1 MADPQPPKGYENYI
15 QIPKE
20 SPDLV
25 APPKG
30 YENYIPY
37 KDPITA
43 ATEKAAPWLGRAATE
58 AAPFIG
64 SIGGTF
70 AGGPLGSAAG
80 TLLGTIVK
88 QRMKEGR
95 PDLFGK
101 ASSDVSSFAMDAG
114 KELLLNNVLPA
125 GLGKLGGLALKT
137 DMQGIGATV
146 AAKLSNFPAVRE
158 GVVKQLTQQINKR
171 LYPESGII
179 EQGAEN
185 ASGRL
190 GEMQNNIDSLR
201 ELHPDLPPTKSLE
214 FIGGKPQVVETPGG
228 PHPQVQAAMD
238 HLGDVFGRNRVGGML
253 LRMQKEATAF
263 NGDIARTQ
271 TYKQISS
278 TTLSDIVHVQN
289 AKMTAGS
296 EFTNDIAVNKV
307 LTGAG
312 DLTGNTIDAGKALG
326 ELGGKNSEIYKEAMN
341 PASYDSLNKMLTR
354 MKGLEDHNITD
365 TVLAF
370 SNRRIIWNLA
380 GGAGLGALAGHPI
393 TGILGGAAAESPVLT
408 NLMLR
413 KIMQNPET
421 VKLVT
426 LAMETPK
433 AAPQAGFIQKALE
446 QYLPRIIQGESD
458 LATMPKN

>member
-1 MADPQPPKGYENYI
+1 M
-15 QIPKE
+15 
-20 SPDLV
+20 PDQYHDVDGNPIVVNAKPTYHDYNGLPV
-25 APPKG
+25 QTQ
-30 YENYIPY
+30 PY

-43 ATEKAAPWLGRAATE
+43 ASEKVAPWLGRAATE
-58 AAPFIG
+58 ALPAIG
-64 SIGGTF
+64 SFAGAGGT
-70 AGGPLGSAAG
+70 LVG
-80 TLLGTIVK
+80 TGIS
-88 QRMKEGR
+88 QMMKRAR
-95 PDLFGK
+95 PDLFGEQPQGTD
-101 ASSDVSSFAMDAG
+101 SLVNAG

-125 GLGKLGGLALKT
+125 GLGKIGGLALKT

-158 GVVKQLTQQINKR
+158 GLLKNIADRAFKR
-171 LYPESGII
+171 LYPESQII

-185 ASGRL
+185 AANRL
-190 GEMQNNIDSLR
+190 GELHDAIDA
-201 ELHPDLPPTKSLE
+201 PGADV
-214 FIGGKPQVVETPGG
+214 GG
-228 PHPQVQAAMD
+228 AID
-238 HLGDVFGRNRVGGML
+238 HLDNVFGKNKVGGML
-253 LRMQKEATAF
+253 IQMQKESSAVG
-263 NGDIARTQ
+263 GDIARTQ

-289 AKMTAGS
+289 AKMTAGP
-296 EFTNDIAVNKV
+296 EFTNDIAVNKI

-312 DLTGNTIDAGKALG
+312 DPAGSTINATKALG

-341 PASYDSLNKMLTR
+341 PTSYDSLNKMLVK

-365 TVLAF
+365 TIIAF
-370 SNRRIIWNLA
+370 SSRRLIWNLA

-393 TGILGGAAAESPVLT
+393 TGILGGAAAEAPVLT

-433 AAPQAGFIQKALE
+433 AAPQAGFIQKALT
-446 QYLPRIIQGESD
+446 QVLPRIIQGEAD
-458 LATMPKN
+458 LAAMPQR

>member
-1 MADPQPPKGYENYI
+1 M
-15 QIPKE
+15 
-20 SPDLV
+20 PDQYHDVDGNPIVVNAKPTYHDYNGLPV
-25 APPKG
+25 QTQ
-30 YENYIPY
+30 PY

-43 ATEKAAPWLGRAATE
+43 ATEKVAPWLGRAATE
-58 AAPFIG
+58 ALPAIG
-64 SIGGTF
+64 SFAGAGGT
-70 AGGPLGSAAG
+70 LIG
-80 TLLGTIVK
+80 TGIS
-88 QRMKEGR
+88 QMMKRAR
-95 PDLFGK
+95 PDLFGEQPQG
-101 ASSDVSSFAMDAG
+101 SDSLVNAG

-146 AAKLSNFPAVRE
+146 ASKLSNFPAVRE
-158 GVVKQLTQQINKR
+158 GVVKQLTQQANKR

-289 AKMTAGS
+289 AKMTAGP
-296 EFTNDIAVNKV
+296 EFTNDIAVNKI

-312 DLTGNTIDAGKALG
+312 DPTGGTINATKALG
-326 ELGGKNSEIYKEAMN
+326 ELSGKNSEIYKEAMN
-341 PASYDSLNKMLTR
+341 PASYDSLNKMLVK

-365 TVLAF
+365 TIIAF
-370 SNRRIIWNLA
+370 SSRRLIWNLA

-393 TGILGGAAAESPVLT
+393 TGILGGAAAETPVLT

-433 AAPQAGFIQKALE
+433 AAPQAGFLQKALT
-446 QYLPRIIQGESD
+446 QVLPRIIQGEAD
-458 LATMPKN
+458 LAAMPQH

>member
-1 MADPQPPKGYENYI
+1 MAPQPPGGYVLEPKDEGVKPPKGYVLE
-15 QIPKE
+15 
-20 SPDLV
+20 
-25 APPKG
+25 
-30 YENYIPY
+30 PY
-37 KDPITA
+37 KDPITSMS
-43 ATEKAAPWLGRAATE
+43 EKVAPWVGRAATE
-58 AAPFIG
+58 ALPAIG
-64 SIGGTF
+64 SFAGAGGT
-70 AGGPLGSAAG
+70 LVG
-80 TLLGTIVK
+80 TGIS
-88 QRMKEGR
+88 QMMKHAR
-95 PDLFGK
+95 PDLFGEQPQGTD
-101 ASSDVSSFAMDAG
+101 SLVNAG

-125 GLGKLGGLALKT
+125 GLGRLGGLALKT
-137 DMQGIGATV
+137 DMQGIAPTI

-185 ASGRL
+185 AAGQLQDMHS
-190 GEMQNNIDSLR
+190 MISYQR

-214 FIGGKPQVVETPGG
+214 IVGGKPQVVETPGG
-228 PHPQVQAAMD
+228 PHPEVQAAMD
-238 HLGDVFGRNRVGGML
+238 HLSDVFGRNRVGGML
-253 LRMQKEATAF
+253 IKMQKEATAF

-289 AKMTAGS
+289 AKMTAGP
-296 EFTNDIAVNKV
+296 EFTNDIAVNKI

-312 DLTGNTIDAGKALG
+312 DPTGNTIDAGKALG

-365 TVLAF
+365 TIISF
-370 SNRRIIWNLA
+370 SSRRIIWNLA

-393 TGILGGAAAESPVLT
+393 TGILGGVAAEAPVLT

-426 LAMETPK
+426 LAMETSK
-433 AAPQAGFIQKALE
+433 AAPQAGFIQKALT
-446 QYLPRIIQGESD
+446 QVLPRIIQGEAD
-458 LATMPKN
+458 LATVPQH

>member
-1 MADPQPPKGYENYI
+1 MAPQPPGGYVLEPQDEGVKPPKGYVLE
-15 QIPKE
+15 
-20 SPDLV
+20 
-25 APPKG
+25 
-30 YENYIPY
+30 PY

-43 ATEKAAPWLGRAATE
+43 ATEKVAPWLGRAATE
-58 AAPFIG
+58 ALPAIG
-64 SIGGTF
+64 SILG
-70 AGGPLGSAAG
+70 GGPLTPTGVGG
-80 TLLGTIVK
+80 TLIGTGIS
-88 QRMKEGR
+88 QMMKRAR
-95 PDLFGK
+95 PDLFGEQPQG
-101 ASSDVSSFAMDAG
+101 ADSLVNAG

-146 AAKLSNFPAVRE
+146 ATKLSNFPAVRE
-158 GVVKQLTQQINKR
+158 GVVKQLTQQVNKR

-185 ASGRL
+185 ATNRL
-190 GEMQNNIDSLR
+190 GELHDAIDA
-201 ELHPDLPPTKSLE
+201 
-214 FIGGKPQVVETPGG
+214 PGADVMG
-228 PHPQVQAAMD
+228 AID
-238 HLGDVFGRNRVGGML
+238 HLDNVFGKNKVGGML
-253 LRMQKEATAF
+253 IQMQKESSAVG
-263 NGDIARTQ
+263 GDIARTQ

-289 AKMTAGS
+289 AKMTAGP
-296 EFTNDIAVNKV
+296 EFTNDIAVNKI

-312 DLTGNTIDAGKALG
+312 DPTGSTINATKALG

-341 PASYDSLNKMLTR
+341 PASYDSLNKMLVK

-365 TVLAF
+365 TIIAF
-370 SNRRIIWNLA
+370 SSRRLIWNLA

-393 TGILGGAAAESPVLT
+393 TGILGGAAAEAPVLT

-433 AAPQAGFIQKALE
+433 AAPQAGFLQKALT
-446 QYLPRIIQGESD
+446 QVLPRIIQGEAD
-458 LATMPKN
+458 LAAMPQR

>member
-1 MADPQPPKGYENYI
+1 M
-15 QIPKE
+15 
-20 SPDLV
+20 PDQYHDV
-25 APPKG
+25 DGNPIVVNAKPTYHDFAGNPVQTQ
-30 YENYIPY
+30 PY
-37 KDPITA
+37 KDPITT
-43 ATEKAAPWLGRAATE
+43 ATEKVAPWLGRAARE
-58 AAPFIG
+58 ALPAIG
-64 SIGGTF
+64 SFAGPGGT
-70 AGGPLGSAAG
+70 LIG
-80 TLLGTIVK
+80 TGIS
-88 QRMKEGR
+88 QMMKRSR
-95 PDLFGK
+95 PDLFGEQQRDFNGD
-101 ASSDVSSFAMDAG
+101 SLVNAG

-146 AAKLSNFPAVRE
+146 ASKLSNFPAVRE

-171 LYPESGII
+171 LYPESQVI

-190 GEMQNNIDSLR
+190 GEMQDTISSLK
-201 ELHPDLPPTKSLE
+201 EQYPDLPPTKSLE
-214 FIGGKPQVVETPGG
+214 IVGGKPQVVETPGG

-263 NGDIARTQ
+263 DGDIARTQ
-271 TYKQISS
+271 AYKQISS

-289 AKMTAGS
+289 AKMTAGPQ
-296 EFTNDIAVNKV
+296 FTNDIAVNKI

-312 DLTGNTIDAGKALG
+312 DPTGGTIDATKALG

-341 PASYDSLNKMLTR
+341 PASYDSLNKMLVK

-365 TVLAF
+365 TIISF

-393 TGILGGAAAESPVLT
+393 TGILGGAAAEAPVLT

-433 AAPQAGFIQKALE
+433 AAPQAGFIQKALT
-446 QYLPRIIQGESD
+446 QVLPRIIQGEAD
-458 LATMPKN
+458 LAAMPQR

>member
-43 ATEKAAPWLGRAATE
+43 ATEKVAPWLGRAATE
-58 AAPFIG
+58 ALPAIG
-64 SIGGTF
+64 SFAGVGGT
-70 AGGPLGSAAG
+70 LIG
-80 TLLGTIVK
+80 TGIS
-88 QRMKEGR
+88 QMMKRAR
-95 PDLFGK
+95 PDLFGEQPQGTN
-101 ASSDVSSFAMDAG
+101 SLVNAG
-114 KELLLNNVLPA
+114 KELLLNNVLPV
-125 GLGKLGGLALKT
+125 GLGKVGGLALKT
-137 DMQGIGATV
+137 DMQGIAPTI
-146 AAKLSNFPAVRE
+146 AAKLRNFPAVRE
-158 GVVKQLTQQINKR
+158 GVIKQFTQQINKR

-185 ASGRL
+185 AASRL
-190 GEMQNNIDSLR
+190 S
-201 ELHPDLPPTKSLE
+201 ELHGAIDAPGAD
-214 FIGGKPQVVETPGG
+214 IGG
-228 PHPQVQAAMD
+228 AID
-238 HLGDVFGRNRVGGML
+238 HLDNVFGKNKVGGML
-253 LRMQKEATAF
+253 IQMQKESAAVG
-263 NGDIARTQ
+263 GDIARTQ

-289 AKMTAGS
+289 AKMTAGL
-296 EFTNDIAVNKV
+296 EFTNDIAVNKI

-312 DLTGNTIDAGKALG
+312 DPIGGTINATKALG

-341 PASYDSLNKMLTR
+341 PASYDSLNKMLVK

-365 TVLAF
+365 TIIAF
-370 SNRRIIWNLA
+370 SSRRIIWNLA

-393 TGILGGAAAESPVLT
+393 TGILGGVAAEAPVLT

-426 LAMETPK
+426 LAMETSK
-433 AAPQAGFIQKALE
+433 AAPQAGFIQKALT
-446 QYLPRIIQGESD
+446 QVLPRIIQGEAD
-458 LATMPKN
+458 LATVPQH

>member
-1 MADPQPPKGYENYI
+1 M
-15 QIPKE
+15 
-20 SPDLV
+20 PDQYHDVDGNPIVVNAKPTYHDYNGLPV
-25 APPKG
+25 QTQ
-30 YENYIPY
+30 PY

-58 AAPFIG
+58 ALPAIG
-64 SIGGTF
+64 SFAGVGGT
-70 AGGPLGSAAG
+70 LIG
-80 TLLGTIVK
+80 TGIS
-88 QRMKEGR
+88 QMMKRDR
-95 PDLFGK
+95 PDLFGEQPQGTD
-101 ASSDVSSFAMDAG
+101 SLVNAG

-146 AAKLSNFPAVRE
+146 ATKLSNFPAVRE

-185 ASGRL
+185 AASRMG
-190 GEMQNNIDSLR
+190 
-201 ELHPDLPPTKSLE
+201 ELHDAIDVPGTDV
-214 FIGGKPQVVETPGG
+214 GG
-228 PHPQVQAAMD
+228 AID
-238 HLGDVFGRNRVGGML
+238 HLNNVFGKNKVGGML
-253 LRMQKEATAF
+253 IQMQKESASVG
-263 NGDIARTQ
+263 GDIARTQ

-296 EFTNDIAVNKV
+296 EFTNDIAVNKI

-312 DLTGNTIDAGKALG
+312 DPTGGTINATKALG

-341 PASYDSLNKMLTR
+341 PASYDSLNKMLIK

-365 TVLAF
+365 TIIAF
-370 SNRRIIWNLA
+370 SSRRLIWNLA

-393 TGILGGAAAESPVLT
+393 TGILGGAAAEAPVLT

-426 LAMETPK
+426 LAMKTPK
-433 AAPQAGFIQKALE
+433 TAPEAGFIQKALT
-446 QYLPRIIQGESD
+446 QVLPRIIQGEAD
-458 LATMPKN
+458 LAAMPQR

>member
-1 MADPQPPKGYENYI
+1 M
-15 QIPKE
+15 
-20 SPDLV
+20 PDQYHDVDGNPIVVNAKPTYHDYNGLPV
-25 APPKG
+25 QTQ
-30 YENYIPY
+30 PY

-43 ATEKAAPWLGRAATE
+43 ASEKVAPWLGRAATE
-58 AAPFIG
+58 ALPAIG
-64 SIGGTF
+64 SFAGAGGT
-70 AGGPLGSAAG
+70 LVG
-80 TLLGTIVK
+80 TGIS
-88 QRMKEGR
+88 QMMKRAR
-95 PDLFGK
+95 PDLFGEQPQGTD
-101 ASSDVSSFAMDAG
+101 SLVNAG

-125 GLGKLGGLALKT
+125 GLGKIGGLALKT

-158 GVVKQLTQQINKR
+158 GLLKNIADRAFKR
-171 LYPESGII
+171 LYPESQII

-185 ASGRL
+185 AANRL
-190 GEMQNNIDSLR
+190 GELHDAIDA
-201 ELHPDLPPTKSLE
+201 PGADV
-214 FIGGKPQVVETPGG
+214 GG
-228 PHPQVQAAMD
+228 AID
-238 HLGDVFGRNRVGGML
+238 HLDNVFGKNKVGGML
-253 LRMQKEATAF
+253 IQMQKESSAVG
-263 NGDIARTQ
+263 GDIARTQ

-289 AKMTAGS
+289 AKMTAGP
-296 EFTNDIAVNKV
+296 EFTNDIAVNKI

-312 DLTGNTIDAGKALG
+312 DPAGSTINATKALG

-341 PASYDSLNKMLTR
+341 PTSYDSLNKMLVK

-365 TVLAF
+365 TIIAF
-370 SNRRIIWNLA
+370 SSRRLIWNLA

-393 TGILGGAAAESPVLT
+393 TGILGGAAAETPVLT

-433 AAPQAGFIQKALE
+433 AAPQAGFIQKALT
-446 QYLPRIIQGESD
+446 QVLPRIIQGEAD
-458 LATMPKN
+458 LAAMPQR

>member
-1 MADPQPPKGYENYI
+1 M
-15 QIPKE
+15 
-20 SPDLV
+20 PDQYHDV
-25 APPKG
+25 DGNPIVVNAKPTYHDFAGNPVQTQ
-30 YENYIPY
+30 PY
-37 KDPITA
+37 KDPITT
-43 ATEKAAPWLGRAATE
+43 ATEKVAPWLGRAATE
-58 AAPFIG
+58 ALPAIG
-64 SIGGTF
+64 SFAGPGGT
-70 AGGPLGSAAG
+70 LIG
-80 TLLGTIVK
+80 TGIS
-88 QRMKEGR
+88 QMMKRSR
-95 PDLFGK
+95 PDLFGEQQRDFNGD
-101 ASSDVSSFAMDAG
+101 SLVNAG

-146 AAKLSNFPAVRE
+146 ASKLSNFPAVRE

-171 LYPESGII
+171 LYPESQVI

-190 GEMQNNIDSLR
+190 GEMQDTISSLK
-201 ELHPDLPPTKSLE
+201 EQYPDLPPTKSLE
-214 FIGGKPQVVETPGG
+214 IVGGKPQVVETPGG

-263 NGDIARTQ
+263 DGDIARTQ
-271 TYKQISS
+271 AYKQISS

-289 AKMTAGS
+289 AKMTAGPQ
-296 EFTNDIAVNKV
+296 FTNDIAVNKI

-312 DLTGNTIDAGKALG
+312 DPTGGTIDATKALG

-341 PASYDSLNKMLTR
+341 PASYDSLNKMLVK

-365 TVLAF
+365 TIISF
-370 SNRRIIWNLA
+370 SSRRLVWNLA

-393 TGILGGAAAESPVLT
+393 TGILGGAAAETPVLT

-433 AAPQAGFIQKALE
+433 AAPQAGFLQKALT
-446 QYLPRIIQGESD
+446 QVLPRIIQGEAD
-458 LATMPKN
+458 LAAMPQR

>member
-1 MADPQPPKGYENYI
+1 M
-15 QIPKE
+15 
-20 SPDLV
+20 PDQYHDV
-25 APPKG
+25 DGNPIVVNAKPTYHDFAGNPVQTQ
-30 YENYIPY
+30 PY
-37 KDPITA
+37 KDPITT
-43 ATEKAAPWLGRAATE
+43 ATEKVAPWLGRAATE
-58 AAPFIG
+58 ALPAIG
-64 SIGGTF
+64 SFAGPGGT
-70 AGGPLGSAAG
+70 LIG
-80 TLLGTIVK
+80 TGIS
-88 QRMKEGR
+88 QMMKRSR
-95 PDLFGK
+95 PDLFGEQQRDFNGD
-101 ASSDVSSFAMDAG
+101 SLVNAG

-146 AAKLSNFPAVRE
+146 ASKLSNFPAVRE

-171 LYPESGII
+171 LYPESQVI

-190 GEMQNNIDSLR
+190 GEMQDTISSLK
-201 ELHPDLPPTKSLE
+201 EQYPDLPPTKSLE
-214 FIGGKPQVVETPGG
+214 IVGGKPQVVETPGG

-263 NGDIARTQ
+263 DGDIARTQ

-289 AKMTAGS
+289 AKMTAGPQ
-296 EFTNDIAVNKV
+296 FTNDIAVNKI

-312 DLTGNTIDAGKALG
+312 DPTGGTIDATKALG

-341 PASYDSLNKMLTR
+341 PASYDSLNKMLVK

-365 TVLAF
+365 TIISF
-370 SNRRIIWNLA
+370 SSRRLVWNLA

-393 TGILGGAAAESPVLT
+393 TGILGGAAAETPVLT

-433 AAPQAGFIQKALE
+433 AAPQAGFLQKALT
-446 QYLPRIIQGESD
+446 QVLPRIIQGEAD
-458 LATMPKN
+458 LAAMPQR

>member
-1 MADPQPPKGYENYI
+1 MPEDAPLPKGYENYI
-15 QIPKE
+15 DIPISAHPEIK
-20 SPDLV
+20 D
-25 APPKG
+25 APLPKG
-30 YENYIPY
+30 YEGYIPY

-43 ATEKAAPWLGRAATE
+43 TTEKVAPWLGRAATE
-58 AAPFIG
+58 ALPAIG
-64 SIGGTF
+64 SF
-70 AGGPLGSAAG
+70 AGAGG
-80 TLLGTIVK
+80 TLLGTGIS
-88 QRMKEGR
+88 QMMKHAR
-95 PDLFGK
+95 PDLFGEQPQG
-101 ASSDVSSFAMDAG
+101 ADSLVNAG

-125 GLGKLGGLALKT
+125 GLGKIGGLALKT

-146 AAKLSNFPAVRE
+146 ASKLSNFPAVRE

-185 ASGRL
+185 AANRL
-190 GEMQNNIDSLR
+190 GELHDAIDA
-201 ELHPDLPPTKSLE
+201 
-214 FIGGKPQVVETPGG
+214 PGADVMG
-228 PHPQVQAAMD
+228 AID
-238 HLGDVFGRNRVGGML
+238 HLDNVFGKNKVGGML
-253 LRMQKEATAF
+253 IQMQKESAAVG
-263 NGDIARTQ
+263 GDIARTQ

-278 TTLSDIVHVQN
+278 TTLSDITHVQN
-289 AKMTAGS
+289 AKITAGP
-296 EFTNDIAVNKV
+296 EFTNDIAVNKI

-312 DLTGNTIDAGKALG
+312 DPTGSTINATKALG

-341 PASYDSLNKMLTR
+341 PASYDSLNKMLVK

-365 TVLAF
+365 TIIAF
-370 SNRRIIWNLA
+370 SSRRLIWNLA

-393 TGILGGAAAESPVLT
+393 TGILGGAAAEAPVLT

-433 AAPQAGFIQKALE
+433 AAPQAGFLQKALT
-446 QYLPRIIQGESD
+446 QVLPRIIQGEAD
-458 LATMPKN
+458 LAATPDK